1 VIRTDFHRGGVRR
14 IFCALVVPST
24 GACGGNGTEPT
35 GTTDPGFVRVAVT
48 GPLSPD
54 VAFKF
59 RITGT
64 QVDSV
69 RAATGTMYF
78 EELGPGLHRVIV
90 VDVADRDRLVE
101 FWVPDRNGLAEY
113 GVNLEEVAATGTYE
127 NLSVAGYVISLGQ

>member
-1 VIRTDFHRGGVRR
+1 
-14 IFCALVVPST
+14 
-24 GACGGNGTEPT
+24 
-35 GTTDPGFVRVAVT
+35 
-48 GPLSPD
+48 
-54 VAFKF
+54 
-59 RITGT
+59 
-64 QVDSV
+64 
-69 RAATGTMYF
+69 MYF